1 MTEDFIVRDSGEHS
15 HFTSGCRRDS
25 RKGKGRFDLLSVFA
39 LERDAHL
46 LEKGAT
52 KYDARNWEKGM
63 PFSRCLDS
71 AIRHIV
77 QYIQGDRV
85 EDHLAAARFNLACI
99 MHYEEMILREILPPE
114 LSDLPIYRNPPTLDV
129 IIPKVM
135 AAIQRKLDKKEESTD
150 EPPTQKS

>member
-1 MTEDFIVRDSGEHS
+1 MRDSGERS
-15 HFTSGCRRDS
+15 QFTSGCQRDS

-77 QYIQGDRV
+77 QYTQGDRV
-85 EDHLAAARFNLACI
+85 EDHLAGARFNLACI

-114 LSDLPIYRNPPTLDV
+114 LSDLPIYVNPPTLDV

-135 AAIQRKLDKKEESTD
+135 AAIQRKLDAKEESTD
-150 EPPTQKS
+150 ESPTEKS